1 MAGFETTT
9 FINRPIA
16 DVFDFIGDPTKG
28 AQVLENTLKCEKI
41 TAGPIGVGTRFQE
54 TRLMNGQEAESEL
67 VISAYE
73 PNRLVTLSNETEGV
87 TTHYH
92 YHMTEKDQG
101 TEVRW
106 VCELQAKGLRKAL
119 LPVVS
124 GILKKD
130 ATKNFMAMTKTSMIL
145 PRSLT
150 RFISTKKCKGYR
162 LGIGWILGNVTF

>member
-1 MAGFETTT
+1 MAGFESTT

-28 AQVLENTLKCEKI
+28 AQVLENTLQCEKI
-41 TAGPIGVGTRFQE
+41 TPGPIAVGTRFQE
-54 TRLMNGQEAESEL
+54 IRLMNGKEAELEL

-92 YHMTEKDQG
+92 YHMSEKNQG

-124 GILKKD
+124 GILKKED
-130 ATKNFMAMTKTSMIL
+130 GDHLEKTKAALENSFAA
-145 PRSLT
+145 
-150 RFISTKKCKGYR
+150 
-162 LGIGWILGNVTF
+162 